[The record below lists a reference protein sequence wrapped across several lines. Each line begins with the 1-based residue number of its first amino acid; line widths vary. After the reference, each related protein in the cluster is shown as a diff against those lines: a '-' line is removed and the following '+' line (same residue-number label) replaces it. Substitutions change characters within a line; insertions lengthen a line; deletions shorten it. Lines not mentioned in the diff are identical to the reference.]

1 MFINITWDAYKYY
14 LGCNIYLHS
23 SNLILSTWR
32 GIENI
37 SENVYYNNK
46 ENSKISYIPK
56 TKKILKKKLF
66 L

>member
-1 MFINITWDAYKYY
+1 MSIQDVTNSISFSTKDYSN
-14 LGCNIYLHS
+14 